1 MKYIAKVGMTYQGR
15 RLVAGDE
22 LEPTR
27 QDARLLSALGRIV
40 PAHEAESDGEDE
52 PKPAK
57 KKAKK
62 RAYKRRDMKAED

>member
-27 QDARLLSALGRIV
+27 QDARLLSALGRIA
-40 PAHEAESDGEDE
+40 PAGVSE
-52 PKPAK
+52 KPAK
-57 KKAKK
+57 KAAKKAAKK
-62 RAYKRRDMKAED
+62 RTYKRRDMQAEEE